1 MKTIGLIGG
10 ISWESSAVYYR
21 LINEAMKARKK
32 GFHSAKSLMY
42 SFDFAEIE
50 ALQKKGAW
58 DDATK
63 MMVDAARSLERG
75 GADCLVICANTM
87 HRMAGDVQ
95 AAVDIPLLHVADA
108 TARAVLAEQI
118 GKVGLLGTIYT
129 MEQNFLKGRL
139 SVKYGLDVTVPEAD
153 GRKTVNDVVYKELV
167 KGVIKKKSRDA
178 LVSIIQTLA
187 DEGAQGVILG
197 CTELGLLIKPGDS
210 PIPAFDTTAL
220 HAAAAV
226 EFALG

>member
-21 LINEAMKARKK
+21 LINEAVKARKG

-50 ALQKKGAW
+50 ALQTKGAW
-58 DDATK
+58 DDATR
-63 MMVDAARSLERG
+63 MMVDAARNLERG

-118 GKVGLLGTIYT
+118 GKVALLGTIYT
-129 MEQNFLKGRL
+129 MEQNFLKSRL
-139 SVKYGLDVTVPEAD
+139 DVKYGLDVAVPDAD
-153 GRKTVNDVVYKELV
+153 DRVTVNDVIYQELV
-167 KGVIKKKSRDA
+167 KGVINATSRDA
-178 LVSIIQTLA
+178 LVGIIKKLA

-197 CTELGLLIKPGDS
+197 CTELGLLIKPDDS
-210 PIPAFDTTAL
+210 PIPAFDTTVL

>member
-10 ISWESSAVYYR
+10 ISWESSAEYYR
-21 LINEAMKARKK
+21 LINEAVKARKK

-58 DDATK
+58 DEATK
-63 MMVDAARSLERG
+63 MMVDAAKSLERA

-118 GKVGLLGTIYT
+118 HKVGLLGTIYT

-139 SVKYGLDVTVPEAD
+139 SVKYGLDISVPEAD
-153 GRKTVNDVVYKELV
+153 ERKTVNDVVYKELV

>member
-10 ISWESSAVYYR
+10 ISWESSAEYYR
-21 LINEAMKARKK
+21 LINEAVKARKK
-32 GFHSAKSLMY
+32 GFHSAKCLMW

-50 ALQKKGAW
+50 ALQKKGEW
-58 DDATK
+58 DKAAK
-63 MMVDAARSLERG
+63 MMVDAAHALERG
-75 GADCLVICANTM
+75 GADCIVICANTM

-108 TARAVLAEQI
+108 TARAVLGAQI
-118 GKVGLLGTIYT
+118 GHVGLLGTVYT

-139 SVKYGLDVTVPEAD
+139 SVKHGLEVMVPDAD
-153 GRKTVNDVVYKELV
+153 ARKIVNDVIYKELV
-167 KGVIKKKSRDA
+167 KGVVKKKSREA
-178 LVSIIQTLA
+178 YLKIIDELA
-187 DEGAQGVILG
+187 KEGAQGVILG
-197 CTELGLLIKPGDS
+197 CTEIGMLIKPGDAS
-210 PIPAFDTTAL
+210 IPTFDTTTL

>member
-21 LINEAMKARKK
+21 LINEAVKARKK

-58 DDATK
+58 DEATK
-63 MMVDAARSLERG
+63 LMVDAAKSLERA
-75 GADCLVICANTM
+75 GAQCLVICANTM

-118 GKVGLLGTIYT
+118 HKVGLLGTIYT

>member
-21 LINEAMKARKK
+21 LINEAVKARKK

-58 DDATK
+58 DEATK
-63 MMVDAARSLERG
+63 LMVDAAKSLERA
-75 GADCLVICANTM
+75 GAQCLVICANTM

-118 GKVGLLGTIYT
+118 HKVGLLGTIYT

-139 SVKYGLDVTVPEAD
+139 SVKYGLDVSVPEAD

-226 EFALG
+226 DFALG

>member
-10 ISWESSAVYYR
+10 MSWESSAEYYR
-21 LINEAMKARKK
+21 LINEAVKARKK
-32 GFHSAKSLMY
+32 GFHSAKVLMNSLN
-42 SFDFAEIE
+42 FAEIE
-50 ALQKKGAW
+50 PLQRKGDW
-58 DDATK
+58 DS
-63 MMVDAARSLERG
+63 AAKILVSAAKDLERA
-75 GADCLVICANTM
+75 GADCIVICTNTM

-118 GKVGLLGTIYT
+118 GRVGLLGTIYT

-139 SVKYGLDVTVPEAD
+139 SVKHGLDVIVPEAD
-153 GRKTVNDVVYKELV
+153 DRKAVNDVVYKELV
-167 KGVIKKKSRDA
+167 KGVVKKKSRENVAAVINA
-178 LVSIIQTLA
+178 LA
-187 DEGAQGVILG
+187 AEGAQGVILG
-197 CTELGLLIKPGDS
+197 CTELCLLIKPADS
-210 PIPAFDTTAL
+210 PIPVFDTTSL

>member
-10 ISWESSAVYYR
+10 LSWESSAVYYR
-21 LINEAMKARKK
+21 LINETVKARKK

-58 DDATK
+58 DEATL
-63 MMVDAARSLERG
+63 MMIDAAKRLERG
-75 GADCLVICANTM
+75 GADCIVICANTM

-118 GKVGLLGTIYT
+118 GKVGLLGTVYT

-139 SVKYGLDVTVPEAD
+139 NIKYGLDVIVPEAD
-153 GRKTVNDVVYKELV
+153 GRKIVNDVIYKELV
-167 KGVIKKKSRDA
+167 KGLVKKKSREA
-178 LVSIIQTLA
+178 LLAVIRQLA

-197 CTELGLLIKPGDS
+197 CTELGMLIKPGDS
-210 PIPAFDTTAL
+210 PIPSFDTTVL

>member
-10 ISWESSAVYYR
+10 MSWESSAEYYR
-21 LINEAMKARKK
+21 LINEQVKARKK
-32 GFHSAKSLMY
+32 GFSSAKVILNSLN
-42 SFDFAEIE
+42 FAEIE
-50 ALQKKGAW
+50 PLQRKGDW
-58 DDATK
+58 DT
-63 MMVDAARSLERG
+63 AAKLLVGAAKGLERA
-75 GADCLVICANTM
+75 GADCIVICANTM

-108 TARAVLAEQI
+108 TARAVLAQQI
-118 GKVGLLGTIYT
+118 GNVGLLGTIYT

-139 SVKYGLDVTVPEAD
+139 SVKHGLDVVVPEAES
-153 GRKTVNDVVYKELV
+153 RKLVNDVVYKELV
-167 KGVIKKKSRDA
+167 KGVIKKKSRENVLA
-178 LVSIIQTLA
+178 VMKALA

-197 CTELGLLIKPGDS
+197 CTELCLLIKPDDS
-210 PIPAFDTTAL
+210 PIPTFDTTSL

>member
-21 LINEAMKARKK
+21 LINEAVKARKG

-50 ALQKKGAW
+50 ALQTKGAW
-58 DDATK
+58 DDATR
-63 MMVDAARSLERG
+63 MMVDAARNLERG

-118 GKVGLLGTIYT
+118 GKVALLGTIYT
-129 MEQNFLKGRL
+129 MEQNFLKSRL
-139 SVKYGLDVTVPEAD
+139 DVKYGLDVAVPDAD
-153 GRKTVNDVVYKELV
+153 DRVTVNDVIYRELV
-167 KGVIKKKSRDA
+167 KGVINATSRDA
-178 LVSIIQTLA
+178 LVGIIKKLA

-197 CTELGLLIKPGDS
+197 CTELGLLIKPDDS
-210 PIPAFDTTAL
+210 PIPAFDTTVL

>member
-21 LINEAMKARKK
+21 LINEAVKARKK

-58 DDATK
+58 DEATK
-63 MMVDAARSLERG
+63 LMVDAAKSLERG
-75 GADCLVICANTM
+75 GAECLVICANTM

-139 SVKYGLDVTVPEAD
+139 NVKYGLDVNVPEAD
-153 GRKTVNDVVYKELV
+153 DRKTVNDVVYKELV

>member
-21 LINEAMKARKK
+21 LINEAVKARKK

-58 DDATK
+58 DEATK
-63 MMVDAARSLERG
+63 LMVDAAKSLERA

-118 GKVGLLGTIYT
+118 HKVGLLGTIYT

-139 SVKYGLDVTVPEAD
+139 SVKYGLDVSVPEAD

-187 DEGAQGVILG
+187 DDGAQGVILG

>member
-21 LINEAMKARKK
+21 LINEAVKARKK

-58 DDATK
+58 DEATK
-63 MMVDAARSLERG
+63 LMVDAAKSLERA
-75 GADCLVICANTM
+75 GAQCLVICANTM

-118 GKVGLLGTIYT
+118 HKVGLLGTIYT

-139 SVKYGLDVTVPEAD
+139 SVKYGLDISVPEAD

-226 EFALG
+226 DFALG

>member
-21 LINEAMKARKK
+21 LINEAVKARKK

-58 DDATK
+58 DEATK
-63 MMVDAARSLERG
+63 LMVDAAKSLERA
-75 GADCLVICANTM
+75 GAQCLVICANTM

-118 GKVGLLGTIYT
+118 HKVGLLGTIYT

-167 KGVIKKKSRDA
+167 KGLIKKKSRDA

>member
-1 MKTIGLIGG
+1 
-10 ISWESSAVYYR
+10 
-21 LINEAMKARKK
+21 
-32 GFHSAKSLMY
+32 
-42 SFDFAEIE
+42 
-50 ALQKKGAW
+50 
-58 DDATK
+58 
-63 MMVDAARSLERG
+63 
-75 GADCLVICANTM
+75 
-87 HRMAGDVQ
+87 MAGDVQ

-118 GKVGLLGTIYT
+118 HKVGLLGTIYT

-139 SVKYGLDVTVPEAD
+139 SVKYGLDISVPEAD
-153 GRKTVNDVVYKELV
+153 ERKTVNDVVYKELV

>member
-10 ISWESSAVYYR
+10 ISWESSAEYYR
-21 LINEAMKARKK
+21 LINEAVKARKK
-32 GFHSAKSLMY
+32 GFHSAKCLMW

-50 ALQKKGAW
+50 ALQKKGEW
-58 DDATK
+58 DKAAK
-63 MMVDAARSLERG
+63 MMVDAAHALERG
-75 GADCLVICANTM
+75 GADCIVICANTM

-108 TARAVLAEQI
+108 TARAVLGAQI
-118 GKVGLLGTIYT
+118 GHVGLLGTVYT

-139 SVKYGLDVTVPEAD
+139 SVKHGLEVMVPDAD
-153 GRKTVNDVVYKELV
+153 ARKVVNDVIYKELV
-167 KGVIKKKSRDA
+167 KGVVKKKSREA
-178 LVSIIQTLA
+178 YLKIIDGLA
-187 DEGAQGVILG
+187 ANGAQGVILG
-197 CTELGLLIKPGDS
+197 CTEIGMLIKPGDAS
-210 PIPAFDTTAL
+210 IPTFDTTTL

>member
-10 ISWESSAVYYR
+10 ISWESSAEYYR
-21 LINEAMKARKK
+21 LINEGIKARKK
-32 GFHSAKSLMY
+32 GFHSARCLMW

-50 ALQKKGAW
+50 ALQKKGDW
-58 DDATK
+58 DKAAK
-63 MMVDAARSLERG
+63 MMVNAAHVLERG
-75 GADCLVICANTM
+75 GADCIVICANTM

-108 TARAVLAEQI
+108 TARAVLGAQM
-118 GKVGLLGTIYT
+118 GHVGLLGTIYT

-139 SVKYGLDVTVPEAD
+139 TVKHGLEVMVPDEDA
-153 GRKTVNDVVYKELV
+153 RKVVNDVIYKELV
-167 KGVIKKKSRDA
+167 KGVVKKKSREA
-178 LVSIIQTLA
+178 YVKIINDLA
-187 DEGAQGVILG
+187 AKGAQGVILG
-197 CTELGLLIKPGDS
+197 CTEIGMLIKPGDAAV
-210 PIPAFDTTAL
+210 PTFDTTVL

>member
-21 LINEAMKARKK
+21 LINEAVKARKK

-50 ALQKKGAW
+50 ALQRKGAW
-58 DDATK
+58 DEATK
-63 MMVDAARSLERG
+63 LMVDAAKSLERA

-108 TARAVLAEQI
+108 TARAILAEQI
-118 GKVGLLGTIYT
+118 HRVGLLGTVYT

-139 SVKYGLDVTVPEAD
+139 SVKYGLDVSVPEAD

>member
-21 LINEAMKARKK
+21 LINEAVKARKK
-32 GFHSAKSLMY
+32 GFHSARSLMY

-50 ALQKKGAW
+50 ALQRKGAW

-63 MMVDAARSLERG
+63 LMVDAAKSLERA

-95 AAVDIPLLHVADA
+95 AAVDVPLLHVADA

-118 GKVGLLGTIYT
+118 HKVGLLGTIYT

-139 SVKYGLDVTVPEAD
+139 SVKYGLDVSVPEAD

-178 LVSIIQTLA
+178 LVGIIQTLA

-197 CTELGLLIKPGDS
+197 CTELGLLIKPDDS

>member
-10 ISWESSAVYYR
+10 ISWESSAEYYR
-21 LINEAMKARKK
+21 LINEAVKARKK
-32 GFHSAKSLMY
+32 GFHSAKCLMW

-50 ALQKKGAW
+50 ALQKKGEW
-58 DDATK
+58 DKAAK
-63 MMVDAARSLERG
+63 MMVDAAHALERG
-75 GADCLVICANTM
+75 GADCIVICANTM

-108 TARAVLAEQI
+108 TARAVLGAQI
-118 GKVGLLGTIYT
+118 GHVGLLGTVYT

-139 SVKYGLDVTVPEAD
+139 SVKHGLEVMVPDAD
-153 GRKTVNDVVYKELV
+153 ARKIVNDVIYKELV
-167 KGVIKKKSRDA
+167 KGVVKKKSREA
-178 LVSIIQTLA
+178 YLKIIDGLA
-187 DEGAQGVILG
+187 KEGAQGVILG
-197 CTELGLLIKPGDS
+197 CTEIGMLIKPGDAS
-210 PIPAFDTTAL
+210 IPTFDTTTL